1 MNALDVLSVDDAKL
15 YLKIDFDDDDDLIES
30 LIKAA
35 VSMVEKNTEYRLYQR
50 DELIK
55 TSKIGYTAFQFPFN
69 GASVEAMDSQGT
81 YTIKYRYETL
91 RTELFWGNGFWYH
104 DSYNT
109 FFNNDTYG
117 LSGCITN
124 FNLTLDVGYTDTT
137 QVPDELITAVKQ
149 IITDKYENR
158 NITNE
163 QLLNNISIFIAP
175 FKRFVTLL

>member
-1 MNALDVLSVDDAKL
+1 MDTLSVLSLEDAKL
-15 YLKIDFDDDDDLIES
+15 YLKVDFNEDDDLITS

-50 DELIK
+50 DEVIK
-55 TSKIGYTAFQFPFN
+55 TSKVGYTAFQFPFN

-81 YTIKYRYETL
+81 YTIHTRYETL
-91 RTELFWGNGFWYH
+91 RTELFWGQGFWYTS
-104 DSYNT
+104 DWQR
-109 FFNNDTYG
+109 FFNPDYYG
-117 LSGCITN
+117 LSGCAIN
-124 FNLTLDVGYTDTT
+124 FNLTLDVGYSDTT
-137 QVPDELITAVKQ
+137 KIPSELITAVKQ

-175 FKRFVTLL
+175 YRRFVTLL